1 MQTDRFQRNVSAF
14 DWNAAIDTVGNTLS
28 NVFSKPDTYNTYNTT
43 VTEED
48 NDNTA
53 LYVGIGGAVLLV
65 VVLILFM
72 KK

>member
-14 DWNAAIDTVGNTLS
+14 DWNAAIDTVGNTIS

-65 VVLILFM
+65 VVLLIVFM
-72 KK
+72 K